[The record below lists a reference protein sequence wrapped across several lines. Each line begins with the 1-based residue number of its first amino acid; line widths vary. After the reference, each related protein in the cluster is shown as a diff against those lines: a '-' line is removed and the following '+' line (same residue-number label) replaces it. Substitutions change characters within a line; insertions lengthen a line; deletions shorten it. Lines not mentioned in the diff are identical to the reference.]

1 MLHEIEMERPGCKVV
16 ASVEAGGERPDEPKA
31 KKRNEPN
38 LILCFQQ
45 NAMRIGQLGS
55 LGALL
60 PRGTS
65 RTLRSAARAENLEM
79 RKA

>member
-1 MLHEIEMERPGCKVV
+1 MLHEIEMERPSRKVV
-16 ASVEAGGERPDEPKA
+16 ASVEPGGERPDEPKA